1 MFLGKPQ
8 TVGDGGVQ
16 TIIMGLFILRVD
28 NFIQQINSSPAHKIG
43 AFFIVLIGQ

>member
-16 TIIMGLFILRVD
+16 ND
-28 NFIQQINSSPAHKIG
+28 NYGTLYTESGQLYPADKFLSST
-43 AFFIVLIGQ
+43 